1 MHGYTERIRIRYL
14 GDMAATTT
22 IKLSPSTR
30 DRINAR
36 ARERGMTP
44 GALVEALLD
53 ADDRERRFETVRL
66 AYSQLAADDHASEA
80 AEWDATN
87 LDGLDNA

>member
-1 MHGYTERIRIRYL
+1 MGYL
-14 GDMAATTT
+14 GTMAATTT
-22 IKLSPSTR
+22 IKLTPSTR

-53 ADDRERRFETVRL
+53 ADDRARRFETVRM
-66 AYSQLAADDHASEA
+66 AYSQLAADDDGSETTA
-80 AEWDATN
+80 WDTAN
-87 LDGLDNA
+87 FDGLDDA